1 MPEYTGTFFDV
12 DPDWKE
18 FVNVNGCETG
28 ASGGNHNND
37 SNQGGSAPSL
47 DYSSYWETALT
58 LVNAWSSYQA
68 KKRLEINAS
77 YKETEFK
84 VAKVVEKH
92 FGGEKSRVHDRVQEL
107 SRDVDSA
114 LSSFAIECRKYK
126 LEPITR
132 DQLYQRLTKSR
143 EYSSLRGKIKRRMA
157 RNKPPGPLW
166 SL

>member
-28 ASGGNHNND
+28 ASGGSHNND
-37 SNQGGSAPSL
+37 SNQEGSAPSVN
-47 DYSSYWETALT
+47 YSSYWEAALT

-68 KKRLEINAS
+68 KKKLEINAS
-77 YKETEFK
+77 YQETEFK
-84 VAKVVEKH
+84 VAEVVKKH
-92 FGGEKSRVHDRVQEL
+92 FGVKKSRVHDRVKAL
-107 SRDVDSA
+107 SSNVDSA

-126 LEPITR
+126 FEPVSR
-132 DQLYQRLTKSR
+132 DQLYHRLTKSR
-143 EYSSLRGKIKRRMA
+143 EYASLRGKIKRRMA
-157 RNKPPGPLW
+157 RNKPPESLW